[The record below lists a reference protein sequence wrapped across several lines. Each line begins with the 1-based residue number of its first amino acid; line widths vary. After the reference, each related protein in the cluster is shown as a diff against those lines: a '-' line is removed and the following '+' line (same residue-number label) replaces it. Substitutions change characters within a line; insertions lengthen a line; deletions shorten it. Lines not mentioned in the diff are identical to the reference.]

1 MSSPPTLARR
11 VLIGIAATQILVLF
25 LGPLVSVSLSFWS
38 NDISLAELS
47 ADRVETLV
55 ADSLVRDES
64 GDVRIEP
71 NVELKRELER
81 TPDLLFAAFD
91 AHSTAPL
98 AGSSPVLVKE
108 LQDALRLRPM
118 HLHFF
123 LSDDKVKR
131 AHGMLGPHWTKQG
144 PYYLAIYNQRPRWTD
159 VVDIFNNEI
168 SAFLPYLVG
177 ALLFSTCV
185 SWYAMRHCLRPLRA
199 LSAQASRLDLD
210 RLSQQFSEKDV
221 PGEIAPFVHAVNEA
235 LARVDGSAQRMRR
248 YFASAA
254 HELRTPLAIM
264 RARLENAPES
274 ALVVNLMSDTSKLQT
289 IVEQAL
295 SAARL
300 EECKE
305 AFDAEVD
312 LQTTVQQVVRSFF
325 PLAVKC
331 GRSIEFEACEGS
343 CLVKG
348 NPTAIAGV
356 VGNLIDNAL
365 KMEPEGGTIIVRMDA
380 HADVEVE
387 DHGKGVASKDR
398 ERIFEPFW
406 RESESTP
413 GAGLGLAIAKDLM
426 EKLGGR
432 IWVEDTPGGGATFKL
447 SFLRAASEG
456 GGIEAEDR
464 LRPASLQEL
473 SQRVQIA
480 APLR

>member
-1 MSSPPTLARR
+1 MTSPPTLARR

-38 NDISLAELS
+38 NDINLEELS
-47 ADRVETLV
+47 ADRIEKLV
-55 ADSLVRDES
+55 ADSLIRDES

-123 LSDDKVKR
+123 LSGDQVKR

-144 PYYLAIYNQRPRWTD
+144 PYYLAIYNEKPRWSD

-185 SWYAMRHCLRPLRA
+185 SWYAMRQCLRPLRA
-199 LSAQASRLDLD
+199 LSAQASQLDLD
-210 RLSQQFSEKDV
+210 RLSSRFSETDV
-221 PGEIAPFVHAVNEA
+221 PGEIAPFVRAVNQA

-248 YFASAA
+248 YFANAA

-264 RARLENAPES
+264 RARLENAQDS
-274 ALVVNLMSDTSKLQT
+274 ALVANLLSDTSKLQT

-300 EECKE
+300 EEQKE
-305 AFDAEVD
+305 AFDADVD
-312 LQTTVQQVVRSFF
+312 LQGTVQQVVRNFL
-325 PLAVKC
+325 PLGVKC
-331 GRSIEFEACEGS
+331 GRSIELEVSEGS

-348 NPTAIAGV
+348 NSAAIAGV

-365 KMEPEGGTIIVRMDA
+365 KMEPEGGAVIVRIDSRA
-380 HADVEVE
+380 GVQVE
-387 DHGKGVASKDR
+387 DHGKGVAPEDR

-406 RESESTP
+406 RENETTT
-413 GAGLGLAIAKDLM
+413 GAGLGLAIAENLM

-432 IWVEDTPGGGATFKL
+432 IWVEDTPGGGATFRL
-447 SFLRAASEG
+447 MFQRSEAGPQSCGNPVFQPAPDRAASM
-456 GGIEAEDR
+456 ATS
-464 LRPASLQEL
+464 P
-473 SQRVQIA
+473 
-480 APLR
+480 